1 MLSYLQIILNK
12 LHALYPDK
20 PQECLVIDKALRE
33 VETGLQVL
41 SRLGHVYHLAVG
53 PCPDE
58 IANAWGPRVYWH
70 ADGRCKECWHPRDLE
85 ELGEG
90 WAETFEKAKLLQ
102 GMAQQ
107 FAGRGGVRSG
117 NLPAVMS
124 ELWVQLASP
133 ADREADRK
141 ARIAAWKKEKE
152 NATG

>member
-1 MLSYLQIILNK
+1 MLSYLEKILNK
-12 LHALYPDK
+12 LLALHPDK
-20 PQECLVIDKALRE
+20 PQEGQHVLAALRE
-33 VETGLQVL
+33 INLGIAQLGK
-41 SRLGHVYHLAVG
+41 LGHVYHLAAG

-70 ADGRCKECWHPRDLE
+70 ADGRYHECWHPRDLE

-90 WAETFEKAKLLQ
+90 WAETLEEAKRLQ

-124 ELWVQLASP
+124 DLWITLATP

-141 ARIAAWKKEKE
+141 ARIAAWKKERE

>member
-1 MLSYLQIILNK
+1 M
-12 LHALYPDK
+12 
-20 PQECLVIDKALRE
+20 
-33 VETGLQVL
+33 
-41 SRLGHVYHLAVG
+41 
-53 PCPDE
+53 
-58 IANAWGPRVYWH
+58 
-70 ADGRCKECWHPRDLE
+70 PRDLE